1 MKRLLNSTVALS
13 VALMNFHP
21 WPLVAQTLTDVGT
34 VIAAD
39 GTVLCEPSADVVCDP
54 LNEDLIAGASK
65 IQAAMDEAAAA
76 VATAEAQANA
86 DAEAAAAADA
96 QAKADAEAAAAVEA
110 DAEAKADADAAA
122 AETDAQAKADAEAPA
137 AVEAEAAAAAAAD
150 VQAKADAEAAAA
162 VETDAQAK
170 ADAEAAAVEADAQAK
185 ADAEAAAAA
194 AVEADAQAKAEAEA
208 AAAVETDA
216 QAKAE
221 AEAAAAVETDAQAKA
236 DAEAAAAAVEAD
248 VQAKADAEAAAAAVE
263 ADVQA
268 KADAEAAAV
277 EPVAEAAEPTAEAVE
292 EAAAEDAEARANAE
306 AELAVQAD
314 GTVID
319 PAAGLK
325 TAVETIDPAAVPVEA
340 PIVSEEEIQT
350 LTDLLT
356 GGAEAAADQAVTAP
370 TIAAVDA
377 GPQPADAAPSA
388 EAVTATS
395 EVITEAQTRSATQ
408 EFAAAPAMVAP
419 GKKNKLSD
427 LEKAGLVVLGAL
439 VVGSVLNQ
447 SKAAADAG
455 QAQQQVVSNTGDRV
469 VVLKPDGS
477 YQVFKDDDALLR
489 RPGNTLRTET
499 FKDGS
504 TRTFVDRPDGSQIV
518 TIRDATGRVLRR
530 AHYDDQGV
538 ERMLIN
544 DLEPERPIVVSALP
558 KPRGRPVVIS
568 GRDGDVAMK
577 AALAQRQIE
586 KIGRTFSLRQVR
598 TIPQVRYLAAM
609 IDVSPIT
616 FVSGSS
622 ALSTTEVNA
631 LSDLGSVMQDLLDAN
646 SNEVFLVEGHTDA
659 TGKTAM
665 NLALSDRRAETVALA
680 LTEYFDI
687 PPENMVVQGYGE
699 TELLID
705 TQADEK
711 RNRRVGVR
719 IITPLL

>member
-1 MKRLLNSTVALS
+1 MKRLLNSTAALS
-13 VALMNFHP
+13 VALMNVHP
-21 WPLVAQTLTDVGT
+21 WPLMAQTLTDVGT

-39 GTVLCEPSADVVCDP
+39 GTVLCEPAADVVCDP
-54 LNEDLIAGASK
+54 LNEDLIAEAAK
-65 IQAAMDEAAAA
+65 IQAAMDEAAA
-76 VATAEAQANA
+76 VAAAEAR
-86 DAEAAAAADA
+86 
-96 QAKADAEAAAAVEA
+96 AKADAEAV
-110 DAEAKADADAAA
+110 AEA
-122 AETDAQAKADAEAPA
+122 E
-137 AVEAEAAAAAAAD
+137 
-150 VQAKADAEAAAA
+150 
-162 VETDAQAK
+162 AQAK
-170 ADAEAAAVEADAQAK
+170 ADAEAAAVAAADAQAKTDAEAAAIAAAEAQAK
-185 ADAEAAAAA
+185 ADAEAAAVA
-194 AVEADAQAKAEAEA
+194 EAEAQAKAEAEA
-208 AAAVETDA
+208 AAVAAADA
-216 QAKAE
+216 QAKTD
-221 AEAAAAVETDAQAKA
+221 AEAAAVAAADAQAKTDAEAAAIAAAEAQAKA
-236 DAEAAAAAVEAD
+236 DAEAAAIAAAEA
-248 VQAKADAEAAAAAVE
+248 QAKT
-263 ADVQA
+263 
-268 KADAEAAAV
+268 DAEAAAV
-277 EPVAEAAEPTAEAVE
+277 EPVVEPTAEAVA
-292 EAAAEDAEARANAE
+292 EAAAEDAEARGNAE
-306 AELAVQAD
+306 AELAVKAD

-340 PIVSEEEIQT
+340 PVVSVEEIQT

-356 GGAEAAADQAVTAP
+356 TGAEAAADQAVAAP
-370 TIAAVDA
+370 AIAAVEA

-388 EAVTATS
+388 AAVTAMS

-408 EFAAAPAMVAP
+408 EFAAAPAVVAP

-439 VVGSVLNQ
+439 VVGSVLSQ

-504 TRTFVDRPDGSQIV
+504 TRTIVDRADGSQIV

-530 AHYDDQGV
+530 AHYDDRGV
-538 ERMLIN
+538 ERLLIN

-622 ALSTTEVNA
+622 ALSTTEVDA

-646 SNEVFLVEGHTDA
+646 PNEVFLVEGHTDA
-659 TGKTAM
+659 TGKAAM

>member
-1 MKRLLNSTVALS
+1 MKRLLNSTAALS
-13 VALMNFHP
+13 VALMNVHP
-21 WPLVAQTLTDVGT
+21 WPLMAQTLTDVGT

-39 GTVLCEPSADVVCDP
+39 GTVLCEPAADVVCDP
-54 LNEDLIAGASK
+54 LNEDLIAEAAK
-65 IQAAMDEAAAA
+65 IQAAMDEAAA
-76 VATAEAQANA
+76 VAAAEAR
-86 DAEAAAAADA
+86 
-96 QAKADAEAAAAVEA
+96 AKADAEAV
-110 DAEAKADADAAA
+110 AEA
-122 AETDAQAKADAEAPA
+122 E
-137 AVEAEAAAAAAAD
+137 
-150 VQAKADAEAAAA
+150 
-162 VETDAQAK
+162 AQAK
-170 ADAEAAAVEADAQAK
+170 ADAEAAAVAAADAQAKTDAEAAAIAAAEAQAK
-185 ADAEAAAAA
+185 ADAGAA
-194 AVEADAQAKAEAEA
+194 AVAAADAQAK
-208 AAAVETDA
+208 T
-216 QAKAE
+216 
-221 AEAAAAVETDAQAKA
+221 
-236 DAEAAAAAVEAD
+236 
-248 VQAKADAEAAAAAVE
+248 
-263 ADVQA
+263 
-268 KADAEAAAV
+268 DAEAAAV
-277 EPVAEAAEPTAEAVE
+277 EPVVEPTAEAVA
-292 EAAAEDAEARANAE
+292 EAAAEDAEARGNAE
-306 AELAVQAD
+306 AELAVKAD

-340 PIVSEEEIQT
+340 PVVSVEEIQT

-356 GGAEAAADQAVTAP
+356 TGAEAAADQAVAAP
-370 TIAAVDA
+370 AIAAVEA

-388 EAVTATS
+388 AAVTATS

-408 EFAAAPAMVAP
+408 EFAAAPAVVAP

-439 VVGSVLNQ
+439 VVGSVLSQ

-504 TRTFVDRPDGSQIV
+504 TRTIVDRADGSQIV

-530 AHYDDQGV
+530 AHYDDRGV
-538 ERMLIN
+538 ERLLIN

-622 ALSTTEVNA
+622 ALSTTEVDA

-646 SNEVFLVEGHTDA
+646 PNEVFLVEGHTDA
-659 TGKTAM
+659 TGKAAM

>member
-1 MKRLLNSTVALS
+1 
-13 VALMNFHP
+13 
-21 WPLVAQTLTDVGT
+21 
-34 VIAAD
+34 
-39 GTVLCEPSADVVCDP
+39 
-54 LNEDLIAGASK
+54 
-65 IQAAMDEAAAA
+65 
-76 VATAEAQANA
+76 
-86 DAEAAAAADA
+86 
-96 QAKADAEAAAAVEA
+96 
-110 DAEAKADADAAA
+110 
-122 AETDAQAKADAEAPA
+122 
-137 AVEAEAAAAAAAD
+137 
-150 VQAKADAEAAAA
+150 
-162 VETDAQAK
+162 
-170 ADAEAAAVEADAQAK
+170 
-185 ADAEAAAAA
+185 
-194 AVEADAQAKAEAEA
+194 
-208 AAAVETDA
+208 
-216 QAKAE
+216 
-221 AEAAAAVETDAQAKA
+221 
-236 DAEAAAAAVEAD
+236 
-248 VQAKADAEAAAAAVE
+248 
-263 ADVQA
+263 
-268 KADAEAAAV
+268 
-277 EPVAEAAEPTAEAVE
+277 
-292 EAAAEDAEARANAE
+292 
-306 AELAVQAD
+306 
-314 GTVID
+314 
-319 PAAGLK
+319 
-325 TAVETIDPAAVPVEA
+325 
-340 PIVSEEEIQT
+340 
-350 LTDLLT
+350 
-356 GGAEAAADQAVTAP
+356 
-370 TIAAVDA
+370 
-377 GPQPADAAPSA
+377 
-388 EAVTATS
+388 
-395 EVITEAQTRSATQ
+395 
-408 EFAAAPAMVAP
+408 
-419 GKKNKLSD
+419 
-427 LEKAGLVVLGAL
+427 VVLGAL

-646 SNEVFLVEGHTDA
+646 PNEVFLVEGHTDA

>member
-1 MKRLLNSTVALS
+1 MKRLLNSTAALS
-13 VALMNFHP
+13 VALMNVHP
-21 WPLVAQTLTDVGT
+21 WPLMAQTLTDVGT

-39 GTVLCEPSADVVCDP
+39 GTVLCEPAADVVCDP
-54 LNEDLIAGASK
+54 LNEDLIAEAAK
-65 IQAAMDEAAAA
+65 IQAAMDEAAAVAAAEARAKADAEA
-76 VATAEAQANA
+76 VAEAEAQAKA
-86 DAEAAAAADA
+86 DAGAAAVAAADA
-96 QAKADAEAAAAVEA
+96 QAK
-110 DAEAKADADAAA
+110 
-122 AETDAQAKADAEAPA
+122 T
-137 AVEAEAAAAAAAD
+137 
-150 VQAKADAEAAAA
+150 
-162 VETDAQAK
+162 
-170 ADAEAAAVEADAQAK
+170 
-185 ADAEAAAAA
+185 
-194 AVEADAQAKAEAEA
+194 
-208 AAAVETDA
+208 
-216 QAKAE
+216 
-221 AEAAAAVETDAQAKA
+221 
-236 DAEAAAAAVEAD
+236 
-248 VQAKADAEAAAAAVE
+248 
-263 ADVQA
+263 
-268 KADAEAAAV
+268 DAEAAAV
-277 EPVAEAAEPTAEAVE
+277 EPVVEPTAEAVA

-306 AELAVQAD
+306 AELAVKAD

-340 PIVSEEEIQT
+340 PVVSVEEIQT

-356 GGAEAAADQAVTAP
+356 TGAEAAADQAVAAP
-370 TIAAVDA
+370 AIAAVEA

-388 EAVTATS
+388 AAVTATS

-408 EFAAAPAMVAP
+408 EFAAAPAVVAP

-439 VVGSVLNQ
+439 VVGSVLSQ

-504 TRTFVDRPDGSQIV
+504 TRTIVDRADGSQIV

-530 AHYDDQGV
+530 AHYDDRGV
-538 ERMLIN
+538 ERLLIN

-622 ALSTTEVNA
+622 ALSTTEVDA

-646 SNEVFLVEGHTDA
+646 PNEVFLVEGHTDA
-659 TGKTAM
+659 TGKAAM